1 MSLGERFV
9 DVNLL
14 DSAADKMN
22 QNVISI
28 CQSMVNNEEQ
38 HLITRK
44 RLSERERER
53 NSRLIRRYGTIED
66 LLCSSTNE
74 VDVEED
80 MNQFNDLPKML
91 IDVHQGYNQLLDDD
105 KKEKDDECFD

>member
-28 CQSMVNNEEQ
+28 CQSIVNNEEQ

-53 NSRLIRRYGTIED
+53 EIAD
-66 LLCSSTNE
+66 
-74 VDVEED
+74 
-80 MNQFNDLPKML
+80 
-91 IDVHQGYNQLLDDD
+91 
-105 KKEKDDECFD
+105 